1 MLGPMAD
8 ALADPVPELGIQRD
22 RIELANRSA
31 LRLLRL
37 VNTLLDFARL
47 EAGRSTASFIPLDLG
62 LLAVESASVFRAATD
77 RAGIELSVDV
87 PGAISTIEAD
97 PDMLE
102 KMLLNLLSNAFK
114 FTFEGRDR
122 ACALQHRR
130 ARRSIEVSDTGTG
143 IPEAALPR
151 TSSSASAASRAPTAA
166 ATRAV
171 GIGLALVRRAGAP
184 PRWRDHRHEPPRRG
198 QHLPHRA
205 AHAPGGRAR
214 RRSISTRCSPRR
226 SGPGTPRRRC
236 GGTATSTRS
245 RSSATGRRRPRCWWS
260 TTTPTCASTSR
271 ALARPALCGPHRLST
286 ASTRSSSW
294 ASAPADLVVTDVMM
308 PRMNGFALIAAA
320 PRGPRTRRLPV
331 IMLSARAG
339 EEATVPGPRRRRRR
353 LSGQA
358 VLGSR
363 AGGSGACATSR

>member
-1 MLGPMAD
+1 MQGLNPLRELDDSYRDFLRVTARQMSVALAGAEGLESEQARGDALAELDRVRTEFFSNVSHEFRTPLTLMLGPMAD

-87 PGAISTIEAD
+87 PKGDSTIEAD

-114 FTFEGRDR
+114 FTFEGRIGVHVSIGER
-122 ACALQHRR
+122 AV
-130 ARRSIEVSDTGTG
+130 IEVSDTGTG
-143 IPEAALPR
+143 IPEAALEHLFER
-151 TSSSASAASRAPTAA
+151 FSRVEGADG
-166 ATRAV
+166 RSDEGS
-171 GIGLALVRRAGAP
+171 GIGLALVGELVHLHGGEITVTSRLGEGSTFRIELPMRQEGVAQEKHFDPVLAAAQRAGYAQEALRWDGDGAP
-184 PRWRDHRHEPPRRG
+184 
-198 QHLPHRA
+198 
-205 AHAPGGRAR
+205 
-214 RRSISTRCSPRR
+214 
-226 SGPGTPRRRC
+226 
-236 GGTATSTRS
+236 RS

-271 ALARPALCGPHRLST
+271 ACSPHVTRSAPPST

-294 ASAPADLVVTDVMM
+294 ASAP
-308 PRMNGFALIAAA
+308 P
-320 PRGPRTRRLPV
+320 
-331 IMLSARAG
+331 
-339 EEATVPGPRRRRRR
+339 
-353 LSGQA
+353 
-358 VLGSR
+358 
-363 AGGSGACATSR
+363 TSSSPT